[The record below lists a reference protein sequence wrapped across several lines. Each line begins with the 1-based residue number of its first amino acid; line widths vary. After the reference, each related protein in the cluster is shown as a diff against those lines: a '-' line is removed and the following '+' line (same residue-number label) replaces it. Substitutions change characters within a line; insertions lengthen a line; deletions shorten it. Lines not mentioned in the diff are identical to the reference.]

1 MEILFLGTGAA
12 TANPLP
18 FCRCD
23 MCRAARKNGG
33 KDFRRRSSVL
43 IDGEILIDLGPDAAT
58 AAQAYGVNLS
68 EVSCLLQTHAHSDH
82 FDAGHFITRL
92 ADYATVDPKQITLIA
107 EEVCMARMSDALAR
121 EESGA
126 TLMTSEWRAMLNVN
140 VLEVTHGARV
150 RHGAYEII
158 AVESAH
164 DRAGGSVMYIVK
176 KGDAA
181 FFYACDTPL
190 FTSAAWSLLESL
202 DFKIGAAA
210 VDQTY
215 GPGTPG
221 GGHMCADEVAV
232 CAARLGCEKV
242 YATHISH
249 EGTPPHAV
257 LERWTRAR
265 GYAVAYDGLNITI

>member
-18 FCRCD
+18 FCRCE
-23 MCRAARKNGG
+23 MCRAARKSGG
-33 KDFRRRSSVL
+33 KDFRRRASVL
-43 IDGEILIDLGPDAAT
+43 IDGEILIDLGPDAV
-58 AAQAYGVNLS
+58 AAADAFGADLS
-68 EVSCLLQTHAHSDH
+68 EIGCLLQTHAHSDH
-82 FDAGHFITRL
+82 FDAGHLITRI
-92 ADYATVDPKQITLIA
+92 ADYATVDARELTVVAADACAQ
-107 EEVCMARMSDALAR
+107 RMSEALSR
-121 EESGA
+121 EEGGA
-126 TLMTSEWRAMLNVN
+126 TLLTGEWRARLNVR
-140 VLEVTHGARV
+140 LESAAHGARV
-150 RHGAYEII
+150 RYGDYEII
-158 AVESAH
+158 PVESAH
-164 DRAGGSVMYIVK
+164 DPAGGSLMYVVR

-190 FTSAAWSLLESL
+190 LTCGAWTLLESL
-202 DFKIGAAA
+202 AFPISAAA

-221 GGHMCADEVAV
+221 GGHMCADEAAV
-232 CAARLGCEKV
+232 CAARLGCKV

-265 GYAVAYDGLNITI
+265 GYGVAYDGLRITI

>member
-18 FCRCD
+18 FCRCE
-23 MCRAARKNGG
+23 MCRAARKSGG

-58 AAQAYGVNLS
+58 AAHAFGADLS
-68 EVSCLLQTHAHSDH
+68 EIGCLLQTHAHSDH
-82 FDAGHFITRL
+82 FDSGHFVTRI
-92 ADYATVDPKQITLIA
+92 ADYATVDPKKLTLVAA
-107 EEVCMARMSDALAR
+107 EACARRMSEALAR
-121 EESGA
+121 EEADA
-126 TLMTSEWRAMLNVN
+126 TLMTEEWRARFNVA
-140 VLEVTHGARV
+140 LETVRHGARV
-150 RHGAYEII
+150 RYGAYEII

-164 DRAGGSVMYIVK
+164 DAAGGSLMYVVR
-176 KGDAA
+176 KGASA
-181 FFYACDTPL
+181 FFYACDTPT
-190 FTSAAWSLLESL
+190 FTREAWALLDSL
-202 DFKIGAAA
+202 DFPLTAAA
-210 VDQTY
+210 LDQTY

-232 CAARLGCEKV
+232 SAARLRCGRT

-265 GYAVAYDGLNITI
+265 GYCVAYDGLKITI